1 MLIYGTASFS
11 EKSWVGS
18 FYPEGTQPRDFLEH
32 YAAQFH
38 AVEADTTYYGV
49 PRESMVKGWAERTPD
64 SFRICAKFPRSIVH
78 AGEGRQPD
86 PEAILSDWN
95 ETDEF
100 LEVMRLLGDKCG
112 PLVLQFPYF
121 ARDLIS
127 RGDFLERLDVYL
139 GKLPKDFRYG
149 VELRTR
155 GFICDP
161 LLHIL
166 RRHDVSFVA
175 SELPYMPHPADLAK
189 KFDLVTTDFFYGRL
203 IGDRKA
209 VDAKTKTFDRIVLD
223 QGPSLDRWA
232 EMLEGVRER
241 VKDVYVFANN
251 HFAGHGPTTIRE
263 LIDRLDGPPGRG
275 EE

>member
-18 FYPEGTQPRDFLEH
+18 FYPEGTQPRDFLKH
-32 YAAQFH
+32 YATQFG

-49 PRESMVKGWAERTPD
+49 PRESMIAGWRERTPD
-64 SFRICAKFPRSIVH
+64 GFQICAKFPRTLVH
-78 AGEGRQPD
+78 AGEARQPD
-86 PEAILSDWN
+86 PDKILTDEK

-100 LEVMRLLGDKCG
+100 LEVMRGLGDKCG
-112 PLVLQFPYF
+112 PLVLQFPFF

-139 GKLPKDFRYG
+139 GKLPDDFRYG
-149 VELRTR
+149 VELRNRT
-155 GFICDP
+155 FICDP
-161 LLHIL
+161 FLHIL
-166 RRHDVSFVA
+166 RRHNVAFVA
-175 SELPYMPHPADLAK
+175 TELPYMPHPAELAK

-223 QGPSLDRWA
+223 QGESLDRWA
-232 EMLEGVRER
+232 EMLQEIAAD
-241 VKDVYVFANN
+241 KIYLFANN
-251 HFAGHGPTTIRE
+251 HFAGHGPATIRE
-263 LIDRLDGPPGRG
+263 LIDRL
-275 EE
+275 